1 MKTYILPP
9 RDTETS
15 RYRLLPRA
23 FSVSMALQKLGYGV
37 ESMAP
42 EAPRSSVDA

>member
-1 MKTYILPP
+1 MKTYVLSP
-9 RDTETS
+9 RATEIS

-23 FSVSMALQKLGYGV
+23 LSVSMALQKLGYGV
-37 ESMAP
+37 EFMAP